1 LQRGAPLVRAGIA
14 RGESTQNGRHKLSS
28 SSVERG
34 SRGATRRWP
43 KVALAALAVVA
54 LVVFFAFDG
63 PSYLSLDAIKLQR
76 DALLSF
82 TEAHYA
88 QALVIAFCA
97 YVAATSFGIPSGTL
111 FALLLGFLFGRW
123 VATGLIVIGGTIGA
137 SLLFVTV
144 RYLFADAI
152 RRRFGSRAKRIEDGF
167 TRNAFSWMLFL
178 RLTPMVPYF
187 LVNLIPTVT
196 GIRLRTYALATLIGI
211 IPVTFVFTNLGQTL
225 GRIESTRDLL
235 SPETLTALALLG
247 VLALIP
253 VVLRYSAYVRRG

>member
-1 LQRGAPLVRAGIA
+1 M
-14 RGESTQNGRHKLSS
+14 
-28 SSVERG
+28 
-34 SRGATRRWP
+34 
-43 KVALAALAVVA
+43 
-54 LVVFFAFDG
+54 
-63 PSYLSLDAIKLQR
+63 
-76 DALLSF
+76 
-82 TEAHYA
+82 
-88 QALVIAFCA
+88 
-97 YVAATSFGIPSGTL
+97 
-111 FALLLGFLFGRW
+111 
-123 VATGLIVIGGTIGA
+123 ATGLIVIGGTIGA

-152 RRRFGSRAKRIEDGF
+152 RRRLGPRAKRVEDGF

-196 GIRLRTYALATLIGI
+196 GIRLRTYALATMIGI

-225 GRIESTRDLL
+225 GRIDSTRDLL

-253 VVLRYSAYVRRG
+253 VVLRYSAHIRRG